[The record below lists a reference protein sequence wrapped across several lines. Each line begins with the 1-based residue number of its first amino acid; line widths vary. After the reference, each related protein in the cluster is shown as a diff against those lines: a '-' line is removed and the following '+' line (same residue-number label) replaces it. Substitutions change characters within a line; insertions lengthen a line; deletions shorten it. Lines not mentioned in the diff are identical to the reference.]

1 MVVQIHYTDSD
12 VRSFFEMR
20 GFKVEP
26 RTFGNW
32 RTAYHNREEWHE
44 YEADAVVIGKNHVEA
59 TVLLQNVMNALG
71 TCMHVMQLSPTKKMI
86 QTQFKQLLK

>member
-1 MVVQIHYTDSD
+1 MVVQIHFTDSD
-12 VRSFFEMR
+12 VRAFFEMR

-26 RTFGNW
+26 RTFGTW
-32 RTAYHNREEWHE
+32 RPAYHNREEWHE
-44 YEADAVVIGKNHVEA
+44 YEAPAVVIGKNHVEA

-71 TCMHVMQLSPTKKMI
+71 KCMHVMQLSPNKKMI